1 MTWLLAPTMVPGM
14 RAAWCDID
22 LPALRDNTDALSE
35 LAGVPLL
42 PIVKANAY
50 GHGLGP
56 VTLELA
62 DHPMVWGMG
71 VAFVSEAVR
80 LRELGYRGP
89 ILVLG
94 GTHPQEAEDALECG
108 ATLALSTVAMAE
120 ALSRAAAR
128 RDMSPAVHL
137 KVDVG
142 MHRLGVPYARAEE
155 AAAEVV
161 RLPNL
166 KLEGLLTHFAAAHDG
181 AAASQDRTVEELA
194 RFMEL
199 AERLNSRHG
208 PLLTHAANSSA
219 LMTRAGARF
228 DLARPGHALY
238 GWKPAAWLPDTPS
251 LKPVAAVRARVVL
264 VKEAGEGARVGYSQT
279 PVAAGS
285 RVGILPIGYGD
296 GLPQAWGLHPGRV
309 AFPSGTAPMVGSVS
323 MDSCAVDLTGL
334 PAEGEGSTALL
345 VGSGPEGEVSPAE
358 IAAAAGRISYE
369 ILAGMM
375 ERLPRRYHGSKL

>member
-1 MTWLLAPTMVPGM
+1 MVPDM

-22 LPALRDNTDALSE
+22 LAALRDNADALSE

-42 PIVKANAY
+42 PMVKANAY

-56 VTLELA
+56 VTMELA
-62 DHPMVWGMG
+62 DHPLVWGMG

-80 LRELGYRGP
+80 LRELGYRGR

-94 GTHPQEAEDALECG
+94 GTHPDEAEEALDCS
-108 ATLALSTVAMAE
+108 ATLALSTTAMAE
-120 ALSRAAAR
+120 ALSRAATHR
-128 RDMSPAVHL
+128 EMSGSVHL

-142 MHRLGVPYARAEE
+142 MHRLGTPFARAEE
-155 AAAEVV
+155 VAAEIE

-166 KLEGLLTHFAAAHDG
+166 HLEGLLTHFAAAHDG
-181 AAASQDRTVEELA
+181 DAASQDRTGEELT

-199 AERLNSRHG
+199 AERLNARYG

-219 LMTRAGARF
+219 LMTRAEARM
-228 DLARPGHALY
+228 DLARPGLALY
-238 GWKPAAWLPDTPS
+238 GWKPAAWLPDAPT

-264 VKEAGEGARVGYSQT
+264 VKEAGAEARVGYSQT
-279 PVAAGS
+279 PIPAGS

-309 AFPSGTAPMVGSVS
+309 VFHSGTAPLVGSVS

-334 PAEGEGSTALL
+334 SAEEEGSTALL
-345 VGSGPEGEVSPAE
+345 VGSGPEGQVSPTE
-358 IAAAAGRISYE
+358 IAAATGRTSYE
-369 ILAGMM
+369 ILTGMM
-375 ERLPRRYHGSKL
+375 RRLPRRYHGSKR